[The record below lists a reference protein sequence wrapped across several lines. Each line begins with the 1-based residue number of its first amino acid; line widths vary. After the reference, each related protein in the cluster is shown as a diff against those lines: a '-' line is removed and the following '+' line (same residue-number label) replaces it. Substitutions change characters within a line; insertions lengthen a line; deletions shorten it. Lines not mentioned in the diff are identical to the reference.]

1 MSEENQNTEQI
12 APTTESDDNV
22 DYKALY
28 LEQGEKLSIEVQNA
42 KKLRKRAQESEQS
55 LTSHQ
60 TKAEESR
67 KKELMKNE
75 KNKELADDL
84 QKQLDSTLP
93 FKEKW
98 EQRESQER
106 ERLLAK
112 LPEEDREKLSQKD
125 IDTLEYIVSM
135 KEQSKPANPQFNPGK
150 SRNVGSYTLPEGNI
164 FESDMTSD
172 ALKSNWQ
179 GIVSRYTDRKN

>member
-28 LEQGEKLSIEVQNA
+28 LSEMQNA

-75 KNKELADDL
+75 KYKELSDSL
-84 QKQLDSTLP
+84 QKQLDSALP
-93 FKEKW
+93 YKEKW

-125 IDTLEYIVSM
+125 LDTLEYIVSI
-135 KEQSKPANPQFNPGK
+135 KEESKPSNPDAVVGAA
-150 SRNVGSYTLPEGNI
+150 RNIVINKPYNEMTDLERKQWHADLVGNRSI
-164 FESDMTSD
+164 
-172 ALKSNWQ
+172 
-179 GIVSRYTDRKN
+179 

>member
-28 LEQGEKLSIEVQNA
+28 LSEMQNA

-75 KNKELADDL
+75 KYK
-84 QKQLDSTLP
+84 
-93 FKEKW
+93 
-98 EQRESQER
+98 
-106 ERLLAK
+106 
-112 LPEEDREKLSQKD
+112 
-125 IDTLEYIVSM
+125 
-135 KEQSKPANPQFNPGK
+135 
-150 SRNVGSYTLPEGNI
+150 
-164 FESDMTSD
+164 
-172 ALKSNWQ
+172 
-179 GIVSRYTDRKN
+179 

>member
-28 LEQGEKLSIEVQNA
+28 LSEMQNA

-55 LTSHQ
+55 LTSDQ

-75 KNKELADDL
+75 KYKELADDL

-150 SRNVGSYTLPEGNI
+150 SRNVDSKIPDNP
-164 FESDMTSD
+164 FNDMD
-172 ALKSNWQ
+172 KNARHSNWNDILTQ
-179 GIVSRYTDRKN
+179 YTEKHNLKQ